1 MRTVLAGALGEDAH
15 VAGVASFLKLAEE
28 VGWKTVYLGPAV
40 PIERFLESIRRHNP
54 DLVAVSYRLTRRRAR
69 RC

>member
-40 PIERFLESIRRHNP
+40 PIERFLESIRRHNRKSP
-54 DLVAVSYRLTRRRAR
+54 
-69 RC
+69 